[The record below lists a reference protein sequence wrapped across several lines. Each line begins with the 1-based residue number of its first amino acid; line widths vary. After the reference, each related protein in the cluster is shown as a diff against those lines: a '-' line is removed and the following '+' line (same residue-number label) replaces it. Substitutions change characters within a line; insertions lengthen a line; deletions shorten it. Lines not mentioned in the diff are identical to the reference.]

1 MKRTSTLKR
10 GNGFKKVVGN
20 SFKKSP
26 LVWKPEQVNKLNPG
40 VINVYAN
47 KFKHIPL
54 KKSSFKRT
62 PTDIQKE
69 VKESD
74 SKFSKF
80 IINRDKKCL
89 RCGSTYLNTCSH
101 FYPRAIWATRY
112 EPDNCVDFCSP
123 CHDIMESKKK
133 EGMEYHQF
141 MIEYLGE
148 ERFAVLTHIS
158 KMDISKADSLILA
171 RNLLKKVEDNN
182 DIQY

>member
-1 MKRTSTLKR
+1 MKRNSTLKSYKTLKR

-20 SFKKSP
+20 SLTSKAKKRILRKGTGFIKES
-26 LVWKPEQVNKLNPG
+26 W
-40 VINVYAN
+40 
-47 KFKHIPL
+47 IPL

-74 SKFSKF
+74 NKFSKF

-89 RCGSTYLNTCSH
+89 RCGSTKMLSCSH
-101 FYPRAIWATRY
+101 FHGRSNWATRF
-112 EPDNCVDFCSP
+112 EPLNCVTLCIP
-123 CHDIMESKKK
+123 CHEIMESKKK

-141 MIEYLGE
+141 MFTYLGTNQ
-148 ERFAVLTHIS
+148 FTVLTHIS
-158 KMDISKADSLILA
+158 KMDISKTDSLILA
-171 RNLLKKVEDNN
+171 RNLLSKVETNS